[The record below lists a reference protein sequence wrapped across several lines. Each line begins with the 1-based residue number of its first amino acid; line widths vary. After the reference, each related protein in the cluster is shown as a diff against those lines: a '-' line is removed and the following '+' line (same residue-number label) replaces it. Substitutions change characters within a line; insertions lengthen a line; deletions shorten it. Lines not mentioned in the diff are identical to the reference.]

1 MHLNI
6 YDLSRVLE
14 TLSNSKDTNVVWN
27 DWKIIRFLAVADNVM
42 HAPQITRKVK
52 NEHIPWITPRIK
64 DRIHN
69 RDFLKKQAVKSG
81 SKCAHEAYKK
91 ARNDVVKIVKNAKAN
106 YYMQAFSNC
115 EANPKKCGKKLMC

>member
-1 MHLNI
+1 
-6 YDLSRVLE
+6 
-14 TLSNSKDTNVVWN
+14 
-27 DWKIIRFLAVADNVM
+27 M
-42 HAPQITRKVK
+42 HAPQITRK
-52 NEHIPWITPRIK
+52 NEHTPWITPRIK

-69 RDFLKKQAVKSG
+69 RDFLKKQAVKYG

-115 EANPKKCGKKLMC
+115 EANPQKCGKK

>member
-1 MHLNI
+1 MRIIKWMHLNI

-27 DWKIIRFLAVADNVM
+27 DWKVSFLAVADNVM
-42 HAPQITRKVK
+42 HALQITRKVK

-69 RDFLKKQAVKSG
+69 RDFLKKQEVKSG
-81 SKCAHEAYKK
+81 SKCAHDAYKK
-91 ARNDVVKIVKNAKAN
+91 ARNDVVNLK
-106 YYMQAFSNC
+106 
-115 EANPKKCGKKLMC
+115 